1 MSDILVIYIYIYLS
15 NVACIVKV
23 ITKYI
28 KTYEKVLLPS
38 REVNI
43 IRKHYVVEKTSINEV
58 SWELYGK

>member
-1 MSDILVIYIYIYLS
+1 M
-15 NVACIVKV
+15 ACIVKV